1 MRRRLYTYRPIALRF
16 KRWSRKGYAAFVS
29 VQRAVTIGHLS
40 AGVAERSLT
49 KSNTL
54 QASVLTPFKDDKERD
69 ESATI
74 PSDSSG
80 GSPWSLLLL
89 ETILCPVQTAMR
101 TADACAHIPNDIIS
115 ETAEDL
121 GAKPKVFR
129 SFRLPKHYII

>member
-1 MRRRLYTYRPIALRF
+1 MRRRQYTYQPIVLRF

-69 ESATI
+69 DSLAI

-89 ETILCPVQTAMR
+89 ETILCPAQTATR
-101 TADACAHIPNDIIS
+101 PAAACAHTPNDIIS
-115 ETAEDL
+115 ETAEDP
-121 GAKPKVFR
+121 GEKPKVFR
-129 SFRLPKHYII
+129 SFRLYKHYVI

>member
-29 VQRAVTIGHLS
+29 VQHAVTIGHLS

-54 QASVLTPFKDDKERD
+54 QASVLTPSKENKERED
-69 ESATI
+69 DAVL

-89 ETILCPVQTAMR
+89 ETILCPAQTAIR
-101 TADACAHIPNDIIS
+101 PAKACAHIPNNIIS
-115 ETAEDL
+115 EIA
-121 GAKPKVFR
+121 GGHGSKPAASRDFI
-129 SFRLPKHYII
+129 YINT

>member
-54 QASVLTPFKDDKERD
+54 QASVLTPSKEDKERD

-89 ETILCPVQTAMR
+89 ETILCPVR
-101 TADACAHIPNDIIS
+101 TATAACGCVCTYSDIIS
-115 ETAEDL
+115 ETAEGL

>member
-29 VQRAVTIGHLS
+29 VQHAVTIGHLS
-40 AGVAERSLT
+40 VGVAERSLS

-54 QASVLTPFKDDKERD
+54 QASVLTPSKEDKEREED
-69 ESATI
+69 AVP

-89 ETILCPVQTAMR
+89 ETILCPAQTAIR
-101 TADACAHIPNDIIS
+101 PAKACAHIPNDIIS
-115 ETAEDL
+115 ETAEDP
-121 GAKPKVFR
+121 GEKPKVFR
-129 SFRLPKHYII
+129 CFSLYKHYNV